1 MARPEG
7 QIMNKRLLIL
17 LLLLALT
24 ILLGVLQKDK
34 EAAHISETD
43 EFLVSDMVIL
53 DNCILAESP
62 PTYDK
67 YYVLGSK
74 VAYNGDLSDKQY
86 YDLIKQYSWNIDTA
100 YEIMKCESSG
110 NPEAVNWK
118 DKHRGCNGS
127 FGLFQVGCV
136 HIGPYNI
143 TNHKELYDPETNIA
157 VAYEVWKKQGWG
169 AWKNCYNK
177 I

>member
-34 EAAHISETD
+34 EAAYISETD

-74 VAYNGDLSDKQY
+74 VAYNGDLSEKRAY
-86 YDLIKQYSWNIDTA
+86 YEWIERLA
-100 YEIMKCESSG
+100 ECESSHREDIVILDTNKKYSYG
-110 NPEAVNWK
+110 CLQFQKGTWDQYTKRYGLTHLDIMNCEHQKEVASRMLLENIGNWK
-118 DKHRGCNGS
+118 HWYNCSTKKI
-127 FGLFQVGCV
+127 GL
-136 HIGPYNI
+136 PS
-143 TNHKELYDPETNIA
+143 
-157 VAYEVWKKQGWG
+157 
-169 AWKNCYNK
+169 
-177 I
+177 

>member
-1 MARPEG
+1 
-7 QIMNKRLLIL
+7 MNKRLLIL

-34 EAAHISETD
+34 EAANVSETD
-43 EFLVSDMVIL
+43 NLLVSDMIIL
-53 DNCILAESP
+53 DNYILATSEP
-62 PTYDK
+62 YYTK
-67 YYVLGSK
+67 YQVLGVMTDK
-74 VAYNGDLSDKQY
+74 VAYKPNLSDKQY

-157 VAYEVWKKQGWG
+157 VAYEVWKSQGWN